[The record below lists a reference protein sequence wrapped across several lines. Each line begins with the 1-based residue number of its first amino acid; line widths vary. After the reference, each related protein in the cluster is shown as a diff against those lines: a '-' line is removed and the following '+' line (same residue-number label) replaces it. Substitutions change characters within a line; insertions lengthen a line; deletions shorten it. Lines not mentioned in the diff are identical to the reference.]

1 MTIAVPET
9 KPADTAEDMA
19 GPPAAGKGEAMAV
32 RKGGWFVRITILVVV
47 VIWLIPTAGVLI
59 SSFRTSELVD
69 TTGWWTVFSTPF
81 DTAQWTLDNYRSVFE
96 TRGFGNAFLN
106 SLAVTVPATVIPI
119 TIAAF
124 AAYAFSW
131 MDFRGRYVMFVV
143 VVGLLVVPLQM
154 ALIPILRLYTGGAQW
169 GPLTIFPDLN
179 LAGTYLGVWLAHTGF
194 GLPLAVYLLRNYI
207 GSLPSETIESARID
221 GADHFTIFWRLIVPL
236 SVPALAAFAIFQF
249 LWVWNDLLVALVF
262 LGGTQDVRVLT
273 VALSELAGQRG
284 ENWHLLTSAAF
295 ITMTLPLVVFF
306 SLQRYFVRGLTAG
319 SVKG

>member
-1 MTIAVPET
+1 VSVTIPDPEL
-9 KPADTAEDMA
+9 AERTAEAPVDW
-19 GPPAAGKGEAMAV
+19 KGRKEPHVSRRGDWLV
-32 RKGGWFVRITILVVV
+32 RTTILVVA
-47 VIWLIPTAGVLI
+47 VIWLVPTLGVLI
-59 SSFRTSELVD
+59 TSFRDPQLVND
-69 TTGWWTVFSTPF
+69 TGWWTALSQPF
-81 DTAQWTLDNYRSVFE
+81 DTAEWTLENYRSVFE

-106 SLAVTVPATVIPI
+106 SLAVAVPATVIPI
-119 TIAAF
+119 AIAAF

-131 MDFRGRYVMFVV
+131 MDFRGRYVMFVA

-154 ALIPILRLYTGGAQW
+154 ALIPILRLYTGGGRL
-169 GPLTIFPDLN
+169 GPVPLIPDLD
-179 LAGTYLGVWLAHTGF
+179 LVGTYPAVWLAHTGF
-194 GLPLAVYLLRNYI
+194 GLPLAIYLLRNYI
-207 GSLPSETIESARID
+207 GSLPSEIIESARID

-262 LGGTQDVRVLT
+262 LGGTEDVRVLT
-273 VALSELAGQRG
+273 VSLQALAGQRG

-295 ITMTLPLVVFF
+295 ITMVLPLIVFF